1 MRLSGIQES
10 PFVQAAT
17 VPMRISG
24 DARIE
29 VERHAWRPGQQAPR
43 ARSAQAQ
50 KSTATQRQR
59 SKRVHRSHAGL
70 RLCPNRRP
78 NQATRTVVVAQACAR
93 RSQHGRGATT
103 ATAPSPTPRTPQPV
117 RDGRAQSFGRP
128 RRGSANQ
135 DSVVL
140 TGTHI
145 RSSPETQLNV
155 LNLPAGLRGVLLVD
169 PNPV

>member
-1 MRLSGIQES
+1 MRLLGIQDS
-10 PFVQAAT
+10 PFAQAAT
-17 VPMRISG
+17 VPKRISG
-24 DARIE
+24 EARIE
-29 VERHAWRPGQQAPR
+29 VECHAWRPGQQVPR
-43 ARSAQAQ
+43 ARSVQAQ

-59 SKRVHRSHAGL
+59 TKRVHKSHTGL
-70 RLCPNRRP
+70 ELCPNAGP
-78 NQATRTVVVAQACAR
+78 SQATRKAVVAQACAR

-145 RSSPETQLNV
+145 WSSPETQLNV
-155 LNLPAGLRGVLLVD
+155 LNLPAGLRGGD
-169 PNPV
+169 AAG